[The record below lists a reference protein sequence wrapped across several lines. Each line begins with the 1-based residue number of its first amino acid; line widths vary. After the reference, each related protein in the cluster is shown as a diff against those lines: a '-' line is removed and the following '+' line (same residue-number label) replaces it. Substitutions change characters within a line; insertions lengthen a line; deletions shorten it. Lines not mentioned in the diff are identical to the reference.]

1 MIYILEF
8 SRPFHHARYYVG
20 FCTDSRDYT
29 KRIQEHRSGQGAK
42 IVRAALAA
50 GIDFS
55 VVGLLQGDRSRERSL
70 KRMKNTPRL
79 VRLMRKGKVKG
90 IIACLS

>member
-20 FCTDSRDYT
+20 FCADSRDYT
-29 KRIQEHRSGQGAK
+29 KRLQEHRNGQGAK
-42 IVRAALAA
+42 IVRAALSV

-55 VVGLLQGDRSRERSL
+55 VVGLLQGDRARERSL

-79 VRLMRKGKVKG
+79 VRLMRQGKVKG
-90 IIACLS
+90 IIVCLS

>member
-8 SRPFHHARYYVG
+8 SRPFHHAKFYIG
-20 FCTDSRDYT
+20 FCTDTRDYK
-29 KRIQEHRSGQGAK
+29 KRLEEHRAGRGAK
-42 IVRAALAA
+42 IIRAALQV

-55 VVGLLQGDRSRERSL
+55 VVGLLQGDRARERSL

-79 VRLMRKGKVKG
+79 VRLMRQGKVKG
-90 IIACLS
+90 IVVCLS